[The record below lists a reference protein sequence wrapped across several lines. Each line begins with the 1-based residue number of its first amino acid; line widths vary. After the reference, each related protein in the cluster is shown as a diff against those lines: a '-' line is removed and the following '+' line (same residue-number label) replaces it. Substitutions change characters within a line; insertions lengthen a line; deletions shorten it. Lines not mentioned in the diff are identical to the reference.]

1 MVNDFGGTME
11 PTEIIHVD
19 EKTVACDGGGGDL
32 GHPNVYLNLE
42 EKGEI
47 ICPYCS
53 RKFILS
59 ESANKAAGH

>member
-1 MVNDFGGTME
+1 ME
-11 PTEIIHVD
+11 PTDTIEETIYVD
-19 EKTVACDGGGGDL
+19 DTTVACDGGGGEV

-53 RKFILS
+53 RKYILS
-59 ESANKAAGH
+59 ENAKRAAGH